1 LFLET
6 QVGTAA
12 VSPVIETWH
21 SDTDDVAVE
30 SDRDRADIVETG
42 GSGVQAAAVA
52 AVAVAGSWDSVADDV
67 ATTTTT
73 MEEDSPPL
81 DERGVVA
88 DSKDVA
94 VATTWDNDDDDD
106 NTNSRETSVF
116 CPAHSCASVRF
127 Y

>member
-1 LFLET
+1 MFLET

-12 VSPVIETWH
+12 VSPVIETWL

-67 ATTTTT
+67 ATTTT

-81 DERGVVA
+81 DQRGVVA

-116 CPAHSCASVRF
+116 CPAHSCLSVRF